1 MRHSG
6 SCSGNYLNIFLGC
19 YRLYVQL
26 IHSVVRCHDMR
37 YENNAIMF
45 ENSKEVILSLF
56 KVLSNRDMLITLEMV
71 SQSFFQNND
80 IW

>member
-1 MRHSG
+1 MR
-6 SCSGNYLNIFLGC
+6 C
-19 YRLYVQL
+19 
-26 IHSVVRCHDMR
+26 
-37 YENNAIMF
+37 ENNAIMF

-56 KVLSNRDMLITLEMV
+56 KVLSNRDILITLEIV